1 MKILITGIGNI
12 GKSTL
17 RERVANKFPGKIVQV
32 DMDYAKHEDMPR
44 SNGTDLLVEDVHGLE
59 RNTEQYDQIIYL
71 LPPSNHI
78 LLWLKRGWAW
88 FSGGVVDLSDPKGVN
103 KKYAISNIPIILR
116 ILLRNILFWKKWL
129 LSDLE
134 VIETKHKS
142 KTLIV
147 KDVDTGVREATNILR
162 RGGLC

>member
-17 RERVANKFPGKIVQV
+17 RERVADKFRGKIVQI
-32 DMDYAKHEDMPR
+32 DMDYAKHEDMQHF
-44 SNGTDLLVEDVHGLE
+44 NGIDLLVEDVHGLE
-59 RNTEQYDQIIYL
+59 RNPEQYDQIIYL

-78 LLWLKRGWAW
+78 ILWLKRGWAW
-88 FSGGVVDLSDPKGVN
+88 FCGGVVDLSDPKGVS
-103 KKYAISNIPIILR
+103 KKYAIRNIPIILR

-129 LSDLE
+129 GSDLE
-134 VIETKHKS
+134 AIQTKYKS

-147 KDVDTGVREATNILR
+147 KDVDTGVREATHILR
-162 RGGLC
+162 RDGIG